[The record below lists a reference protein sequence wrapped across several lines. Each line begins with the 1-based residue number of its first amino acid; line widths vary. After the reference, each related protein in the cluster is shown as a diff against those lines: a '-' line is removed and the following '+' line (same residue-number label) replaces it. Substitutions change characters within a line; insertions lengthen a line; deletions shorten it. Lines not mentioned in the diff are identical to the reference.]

1 VATPPNHAT
10 FPQQVVTKPTT
21 TERVEDVVL
30 EMVETKVEE
39 DLPHTT
45 QVRMSVVEDHLKR
58 YSEEIKLRQDS
69 EVTVTSS
76 LLL

>member
-1 VATPPNHAT
+1 
-10 FPQQVVTKPTT
+10 VVTKPTT
-21 TERVEDVVL
+21 TEKVEDVVL